1 MRQKLLQSSQA
12 KECDIDSSS
21 HVRDIRDPSAQIST
35 APLNPL
41 SEATQTLSPV
51 APIATSTS
59 SVLPTPYSNSVD
71 SNSHSG
77 ISPISSRQTLNEDED
92 DQGMSFHFQEDPF
105 MAHQVALHDDI
116 ISKHSIRQQRMGLDG
131 INNDNRYFP
140 LLDYVGTK
148 ANSLI
153 NRSRFLRTR
162 RW

>member
-12 KECDIDSSS
+12 KEGDVDSTG
-21 HVRDIRDPSAQIST
+21 HVRDIRDPSVQIAS
-35 APLNPL
+35 APLNSL
-41 SEATQTLSPV
+41 SEATQPISPV
-51 APIATSTS
+51 PPLATSTS
-59 SVLPTPYSNSVD
+59 SVLPTAYSNSVD

-77 ISPISSRQTLNEDED
+77 VSPISSRQTLNEDED

-140 LLDYVGTK
+140 LLDYVRKQIGSH
-148 ANSLI
+148 A
-153 NRSRFLRTR
+153 
-162 RW
+162 